1 MRHMLTVLFYLSL
14 FWRMGYEMKTIEL
27 AAYCLASYLVFK
39 LYLKKLFS
47 KNI

>member
-1 MRHMLTVLFYLSL
+1 MRHILTVLFSLFL
-14 FWRMGYEMKTIEL
+14 FWRMGSEMKTIEL

-39 LYLKKLFS
+39 PYLKKLIS